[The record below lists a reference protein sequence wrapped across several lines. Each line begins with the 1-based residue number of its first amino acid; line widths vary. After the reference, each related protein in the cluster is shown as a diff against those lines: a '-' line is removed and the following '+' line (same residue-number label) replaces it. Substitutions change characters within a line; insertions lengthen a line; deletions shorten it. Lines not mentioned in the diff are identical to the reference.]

1 MQKCKKAYRPDEK
14 QRRRAASNSE
24 RNPLLPS
31 ATSGNGRN
39 YVESH
44 VTEIIAGSKTQ
55 QPLGSGEETFRRRR
69 TIVIREACFCHLK
82 LLMDAVTQKM
92 NHLKD
97 GKWKCLEKNDDLCL
111 VANLIII
118 ACFLSL
124 H

>member
-1 MQKCKKAYRPDEK
+1 VQKCKKAYRPDTK

-55 QPLGSGEETFRRRR
+55 QPLGSGEETFRRRCDDSD
-69 TIVIREACFCHLK
+69 TGSVFLPLEAPYGCS
-82 LLMDAVTQKM
+82 DS
-92 NHLKD
+92 KD
-97 GKWKCLEKNDDLCL
+97 ESLEGWQMEMSRKNDDLCF

-124 H
+124 Y